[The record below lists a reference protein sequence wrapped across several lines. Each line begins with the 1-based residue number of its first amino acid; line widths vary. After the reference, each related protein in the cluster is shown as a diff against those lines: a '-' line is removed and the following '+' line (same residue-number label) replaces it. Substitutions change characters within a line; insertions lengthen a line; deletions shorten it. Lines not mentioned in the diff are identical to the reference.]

1 MRKSFVA
8 LALLVGAAAFWTTFA
23 LAQEDGRV
31 KDEGIQLMNARIA
44 KMEMSRASRL
54 GTSSALDTLFVGHSQ
69 AAPNSGAPFFVGA
82 GLYRP
87 GASAQANWDFD
98 SYNGGACDS
107 MQGWIPVVIVNT
119 RTAGTIPDVQRT
131 WNCLDFGN
139 RLNATPV
146 QGRTPGIIGVWH
158 ADGGVNVPA
167 TASPI
172 KPTWAP
178 LAGTMSAWCGLR
190 AGTDFSYADDAV
202 RGGTTNPINGDILWG
217 LFWNGTNYTSKLFP
231 GYAGQ
236 WDQMLYRDVRVASG
250 SNLTVSF
257 LYKTKMSD
265 GTNNLAASC
274 KGWFDKDPLNIS
286 SGNFISASGYLS
298 GTRNGP
304 VDSFMVY
311 VGVPTNPTAVKYS
324 DGGAARAMYDMK
336 RRWFSEVIA
345 IDKPYK
351 EILSTFGN
359 DDAYASSPLTVT
371 LANGVIQPM
380 LNAQGQGGDGLIRVV
395 FRSKTNAN
403 FSDETGTGGSYN
415 SATEGA
421 VRIDDV
427 AIGGTGVVAPVSSG
441 FETIGEIN
449 NTNETG
455 SSGVGG
461 TVGLGYALNFWHS
474 TGKPPAEQYCHT
486 HPLYGGDI
494 GGGNVYQ
501 PLAWSDLCGPPSSSI
516 RQCNVA
522 TTVISTGLHPT
533 EAAGGASGTP
543 FLENRNG
550 ILSPAINLVTPVS
563 GTNNIGL
570 DRAHANS
577 NADWFMIYDQVA
589 FEFSVYDDGNV
600 WGETVASY
608 PAQQANGAVVWGD
621 IIAPSGVWSNGP
633 DHQCYWMT
641 DKFKPLMKTTNPS
654 GYPDSLRLY
663 LFREQR
669 CISWGVT
676 LGCSPTDGH
685 YFDNIALILPP
696 SVGSADKVNVDIWD
710 WYNDAFPANETAG
723 LPGSAAF
730 DTCGA
735 HIMIARNIAV
745 NTGNTLRFDV
755 PGDSI
760 FIKAQNPEV
769 MALSMD
775 VVFRVYPGPGNY
787 VTVGNKASG
796 LRQIPQSPT
805 PAVRNDNSFWGQ
817 YLGNNGAFG
826 TNTPNG
832 HGGGSTWN
840 ADVWNSARI
849 DSVEVNI
856 FPVNGRTG
864 NLSGLS
870 PDAWMSTLHEDD
882 PHLGTIASPKL
893 GILKNRCFLVDT
905 AGALDNSNITCSSV
919 PVWLTAIPQYRTGY
933 NGQQKT
939 LEYTKVFPDGLLTP
953 GSHVEYFLRMSRIAT
968 PTTFVMTPDTNRIT
982 PQPTGSA
989 NNVDCQRW
997 EGFGILPDRWKDAGY
1012 GGLGSACMLVVD
1024 GQDRRGDERVWVGA
1038 ADSIG
1043 ATRAAK
1049 YGAHNGWF
1057 ASGAYVASDGTHDY
1071 SGELGLGANGRYDGL
1086 SAYPVGSSIA
1096 IYKHGGN
1103 PGTTWDFYQIKA
1115 SESSNTG
1122 SAMIGSRLANRASM
1136 GLLSGKEDRHGPTPE
1151 MMRTYYKMMFY
1162 FSGDLN
1168 SSVLGPITDRG
1179 QDDIGLIENFLGFG
1193 ASEAHPR
1200 GFWANGHGFVE
1211 AADAEGAEPHASF
1224 LSNYLALSLR
1234 DPSYFAL
1241 SGTSVQYTDLIPASV
1256 VTSSGRIY
1264 CAENACTWTN
1274 DVLNVNSGI
1283 PGATPGSWYQN
1294 LGSNGPYIS
1303 GVYAP
1308 SNSAHPYV
1316 TLTDGWD
1323 MWSQFSRYGGSTVG
1337 RLQYFMDVLVNVFG
1351 SICPFTPQPVIDVP
1365 QNTVRT
1371 VDFLGSVWG
1380 NPMVAGGK
1388 AIVRFGLAKADR
1400 VEVKVYDVTGRL
1412 VKTLAD
1418 RNFQAGEQSL
1428 TWDGSN
1434 DQGQVV
1440 PRGVYFTQVKFINS
1454 RFVDAK
1460 KVTVL
1465 K

>member
-8 LALLVGAAAFWTTFA
+8 LALLVGAAALWTTLA

-31 KDEGIQLMNARIA
+31 SDEGVKLMNARIA
-44 KMEMSRASRL
+44 KMDMSRASRL
-54 GTSSALDTLFVGHSQ
+54 GTSMALDTLFVGQSA

-98 SYNGGACDS
+98 SYHGGALDS
-107 MQGWIPVVIVNT
+107 MQGWLPVVIANT
-119 RTAGTIPDVQRT
+119 RSAGTIPDYQRP
-131 WNCLDFGN
+131 WNCLDYGN

-167 TASPI
+167 TASPL

-190 AGTDFSYADDAV
+190 SGTDVSYRDDQA

-236 WDQMLYRDVRVASG
+236 WDQMLYRDIRVSYMPD
-250 SNLTVSF
+250 SNKITVAF
-257 LYKTKMSD
+257 LYETAMSP

-274 KGWFDKDPLNIS
+274 KGWFDKDPLS
-286 SGNFISASGYLS
+286 MTQGGTGPDRDNFISASAYLS

-304 VDSFMVY
+304 IDSFMVY
-311 VGVPTNPTAVKYS
+311 VGVPTDSAAVRYTDSPTK
-324 DGGAARAMYDMK
+324 RKMYDLK

-351 EILSTFGN
+351 EILSTYG
-359 DDAYASSPLTVT
+359 DDAVYAASPFSVVLDSSHI
-371 LANGVIQPM
+371 NPM
-380 LNAQGQGGDGLIRVV
+380 LRAQHGGVDGDGLLRIV
-395 FRSKTNAN
+395 FRSKTNTN

-415 SATEGA
+415 SGTKGA
-421 VRIDDV
+421 VRIDNVTVTGLGV
-427 AIGGTGVVAPVSSG
+427 ATPVSSG
-441 FETIGEIN
+441 FETVGEIN
-449 NTNETG
+449 NNIEQGGT
-455 SSGVGG
+455 GVGG
-461 TVGLGYALNFWHS
+461 TVGRGYALNYWKS
-474 TGKPPAEQYCHT
+474 TGKPPAEQYAHT

-501 PLAWSDLCGPPSSSI
+501 PLAWDDLCGSPSSAI

-522 TTVISTGLHPT
+522 GTVISTGLHPS

-550 ILSPAINLVTPVS
+550 ILSPAINLVTPVT
-563 GTNNIGL
+563 GFNNIGL
-570 DRAHANS
+570 DRAHATS
-577 NADWFMIYDQVA
+577 SADWFIIYDQVA
-589 FEFSVYDDGNV
+589 FIFDVYTDGNV

-641 DKFKPLMKTTNPS
+641 DKFKPLMKTTNPN
-654 GYPDSLRLY
+654 GFPDSLRLY

-676 LGCSPTDGH
+676 LGCSPTNGH

-696 SVGSADKVNVDIWD
+696 PLIGAADKVNVDIWD

-723 LPGSAAF
+723 LPGSGVPF

-735 HIMIARNIAV
+735 HIMTARNMAA

-769 MALSMD
+769 MALSLD
-775 VVFRVYPGPGNY
+775 VVFRIFPGPGNY
-787 VTVGNKASG
+787 MTVGNKATA
-796 LRQIPQSPT
+796 LRKIPQA
-805 PAVRNDNSFWGQ
+805 AVAAVPGDNSFWGQ
-817 YLGNNGAFG
+817 YLANNGAFG
-826 TNTPNG
+826 SPGG
-832 HGGGSTWN
+832 HGGTWSV
-840 ADVWNSARI
+840 DKWNSARI
-849 DSVEVNI
+849 DSVEWNM

-870 PDAWMSTLHEDD
+870 PDQWMSTLHEDD
-882 PHLGTIASPKL
+882 PHFGVL

-905 AGALDNSNITCSSV
+905 AGAIDNSNITCSSV
-919 PVWLTAIPQYRTGY
+919 PGWLTTVPQSRTGY
-933 NGQQKT
+933 NGQQQT
-939 LEYTKVFPDGLLTP
+939 REYTKVFPDGLLTP

-968 PTTFVMTPDTNRIT
+968 PTSFVMTPDTNRIT

-989 NNVDCQRW
+989 NNFDAQRW

-1024 GQDRRGDERVWVGA
+1024 GNDRRGDEKVWVGA

-1043 ATRAAK
+1043 ATVAAK
-1049 YGAHNGWF
+1049 YGAHNGWH
-1057 ASGAYVASDGTHDY
+1057 ATAAYIASDGTHDFT
-1071 SGELGLGANGRYDGL
+1071 SETNLGGNPA
-1086 SAYPVGSSIA
+1086 IA
-1096 IYKHGGN
+1096 VWKHGGN
-1103 PGTTWDFYQIKA
+1103 PGTIWDFYQIKA
-1115 SESSNTG
+1115 AESSNTG
-1122 SAMIGSRLANRASM
+1122 SAMIGSRLANRAGM
-1136 GLLSGKEDRHGPTPE
+1136 GLLTGKEDRHGPTPE

-1179 QDDIGLIENFLGFG
+1179 PNDVGLIQDFLAFG
-1193 ASEAHPR
+1193 ANMNSPR
-1200 GFWANGHGFVE
+1200 GFWGMGHGFVE
-1211 AADAEGAEPHASF
+1211 SLDGEGPGSPQVNF
-1224 LSNYLALSLR
+1224 MTNYLALSLR

-1241 SGTSVQYTDLIPASV
+1241 SGTSVRFTDLIPSSV
-1256 VTSSGRIY
+1256 VTTSGRIY
-1264 CAENACTWTN
+1264 CAENACTFTN
-1274 DVLNVNSGI
+1274 DVMLVNSGI
-1283 PGATPGSWYQN
+1283 AGATPSSWYQN
-1294 LGSNGPYIS
+1294 LGTNGPYIS

-1308 SNSAHPYV
+1308 SGATHPYV

-1323 MWSQFSRYGGSTVG
+1323 MWNMFSRYGGNTVG

-1351 SICPFTPQPVIDVP
+1351 SICPWTPQPTIDVP
-1365 QNTVRT
+1365 QNTART
-1371 VDFLGSVWG
+1371 VNVDFLGNVWG